1 MQEIT
6 NGDILALIDQIN
18 QYKLGNVTKLGL
30 AETLR
35 ELAIEVENST
45 SHDFDFI
52 AGEIYASRHS
62 AE

>member
-6 NGDILALIDQIN
+6 NSDILALIDQIN

-30 AETLR
+30 AESLKK
-35 ELAIEVENST
+35 LALEVENST

-52 AGEIYASRHS
+52 AS
-62 AE
+62 